1 MAAAEGDALLS
12 VVFLSFPMGEAVP
25 NHELLPI
32 APAFDDGSVVAVV
45 GSVVVML
52 LEKVLVDLPAREE
65 VCLSLSESTRGS
77 ALLAISEAWGPE
89 VVLLDVGSTAG
100 PRNVRRWTGGSI
112 V

>member
-45 GSVVVML
+45 VML

-77 ALLAISEAWGPE
+77 ALLARSEAWGPE